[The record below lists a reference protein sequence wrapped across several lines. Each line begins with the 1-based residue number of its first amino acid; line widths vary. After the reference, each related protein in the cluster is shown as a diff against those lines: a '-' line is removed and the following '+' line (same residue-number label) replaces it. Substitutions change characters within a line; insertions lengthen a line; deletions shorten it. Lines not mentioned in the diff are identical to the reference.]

1 MVDLNR
7 QEGQL
12 FSDKLLKEVND
23 KFYYVNQ
30 DPITKKKRVFFDN
43 AGGAFRLKSVLESY
57 EKVDAIPD
65 CPERKHEVALHL
77 QEIIAKGERDSRII
91 FNAKDG
97 KILTMLTASRA
108 IFEMV
113 GAIAENIEGTNV
125 VTTDLEHPSS
135 YDAVAYYAQKT
146 GKELRVAKTNPV
158 TGGVDAEEIAS
169 LIDENTCL
177 LNFIYASNISGAILD
192 VEEIVQAAR
201 KKKPDLYITVDAVQ
215 HIPHG
220 HVDVSKLEI
229 DGMNFAPYKFFGNRG
244 SGIAYIS
251 ERLSKLPHPEL
262 LAKEPTWQ
270 LGSPA
275 PSQFAAITE
284 IVNYVCWLGNNF
296 VISDDRRELFVEGMD
311 RIKLQERALMNY
323 MLKGETDVQGLR
335 DIEGVNVYLDYPDF
349 TKRDFIVA
357 MSFDHLACE
366 DAVKEYA
373 KRDIIVYERLNSSIY
388 SKRMLDS
395 FGIEGCIRVSPLHCQ
410 SIKDMQQFLQATLE
424 IAKSIKESPN
434 V

>member
-1 MVDLNR
+1 MADLNM

-57 EKVDAIPD
+57 QKVDAIPD

-77 QEIIAKGERDSRII
+77 QEIIAEGERDSRII
-91 FNAKDG
+91 FNAQDG

-108 IFEMV
+108 IFELV
-113 GAIAENIEGTNV
+113 GAVAETIEGTNV

-158 TGGVDAEEIAS
+158 TGGVDADEIAS

-192 VEEIVQAAR
+192 VEEIVKAAR
-201 KKKPDLYITVDAVQ
+201 KKKTDLYITVDAVQ

-220 HVDVSKLEI
+220 HVDVSKLEV

-244 SGIAYIS
+244 SGIAYVS

-284 IVNYVCWLGNNF
+284 IVDYVCWLGSNF
-296 VISDDRRELFVEGMD
+296 IITDDRRELFVEGMD

-323 MLKGETDVQGLR
+323 MLKGESEVPGLR
-335 DIEGVNVYLDYPDF
+335 NIRGVNVYLDHPDF

-357 MSFDHLACE
+357 MSFDNLACE

-410 SIKDMQQFLQATLE
+410 SIEDMQVFLKATLE
-424 IAKSIKESPN
+424 IAESIKER
-434 V
+434 